1 MIGRIAVVTVLVL
14 AVAGCSLF
22 RASPVPPPPP
32 PPAETDIV
40 DIDGRTLLERLERDD
55 TGAIVGF
62 GPLMRAR
69 ETVAAAQWNPA
80 VAENRG
86 EALRRAETAI
96 AGAESAWEAIG
107 GAPADRPDI
116 LATIA
121 HDSHRARRWAEIAI
135 AGTLRETTLAEID
148 RMKLKLARRK
158 AEDERWLGVELVPDR
173 YGDIIFTPGTVRI
186 EPASR
191 DVIERL
197 AEFLAVHPRY
207 ALEIRGHSD
216 DSPPSPAALR
226 RFLRAHPE
234 AAERTGDVDAQ
245 VAAYN
250 RMISLRRARA
260 VVDALAAS
268 GFDESRLSARGFGA
282 SRPVADNDSAA
293 GRRRNRRVEV
303 LVIPALGWAGDYA
316 EKAES
321 G

>member
-22 RASPVPPPPP
+22 RGSPVPPPPP

-116 LATIA
+116 LAAIA

-158 AEDERWLGVELVPDR
+158 AEDERWLGVELVPGR

-268 GFDESRLSARGFGA
+268 GFDESRLSTRGFGA